1 MEYPMIKAYV
11 RFRFRLLATVL
22 VGIALASAGTETRA
36 DIDGIDR
43 LSQAQFKPFARDLV
57 SALSYKSIT
66 PAEPLGIT
74 GFDLGVGLTVIETDS
89 DLPWGIA
96 LGSEKSYLAV
106 PRISLQ
112 KGLPFD
118 FDVGGFYATVPG
130 TGVQFFGAEVKYALV
145 EGNAALPAIA
155 IRAAATK
162 LTGVEQLD
170 LDTRSLELTV
180 SKGLLNLTPYA
191 GIGKVWGDIRPS
203 NSALQGLVRLSA
215 ESPDMVRVFA
225 GLNFSI
231 FLGSIALEVEK
242 TGDNLGASTKIG
254 IRF

>member
-1 MEYPMIKAYV
+1 M
-11 RFRFRLLATVL
+11 
-22 VGIALASAGTETRA
+22 IALANLRLARYPRLALAAFAFAGTPLESWA
-36 DIDGIDR
+36 EIDDIGS
-43 LSQAQFKPFARDLV
+43 LSQAQFKPFSRDLV

-74 GFDLGVGLTVIETDS
+74 GFDVGVGVSVMQTDT

-96 LGSEKSYLAV
+96 LGTEKSYLTV

-118 FDVGGFYATVPG
+118 VDVGGFYATIPG
-130 TGVQFFGAEVKYALV
+130 TGIQFFGAEVKYALV
-145 EGNAALPAIA
+145 EGNVALPAIA
-155 IRAAATK
+155 IRAATTK
-162 LTGVEQLD
+162 LTGLEQLD

-180 SKGLLNLTPYA
+180 SKGLLNFTPYA
-191 GIGKVWGDIRPS
+191 GMGKVWGEVTPQK
-203 NSALQGLVRLSA
+203 SALSGIAPLSK

-225 GLNFSI
+225 GLNFSV
-231 FLGSIALEVEK
+231 FLGSLAIEVEK

>member
-1 MEYPMIKAYV
+1 MVDSMIVLSNHSARYT
-11 RFRFRLLATVL
+11 LLTL
-22 VGIALASAGTETRA
+22 MSLAVAGAPLESRA
-36 DIDGIDR
+36 DIDDIGS
-43 LSQAQFKPFARDLV
+43 LSQAQFKPFSRDLV
-57 SALSYKSIT
+57 SALSYKAVT

-74 GFDLGVGLTVIETDS
+74 GFDVGVGLSVIQTDS

-96 LGSEKSYLAV
+96 LGTEKSYLTV

-118 FDVGGFYATVPG
+118 LDVGGFYATVPG
-130 TGVQFFGAEVKYALV
+130 TGIQFFGAEVKYALV
-145 EGNAALPAIA
+145 EGNVALPAIA
-155 IRAAATK
+155 IRAATTK

-180 SKGLLNLTPYA
+180 SKGLLNFTPYA
-191 GIGKVWGDIRPS
+191 GIGKVWGDVTPQK
-203 NSALQGLVRLSA
+203 SALSGLVPLSK
-215 ESPDMVRVFA
+215 ESPDMVRVFV

-231 FLGSIALEVEK
+231 FLGSLAIEVEQ
-242 TGDNLGASTKIG
+242 TGDNLGASTKVG

>member
-1 MEYPMIKAYV
+1 MIKGYG
-11 RFRFRLLATVL
+11 RYRFRLLATVL
-22 VGIALASAGTETRA
+22 AGAALASAGTETRA
-36 DIDGIDR
+36 DIDGIDQ
-43 LSQAQFKPFARDLV
+43 LSQSQFKPFARDLV

-96 LGSEKSYLAV
+96 LGSEKSYLTV
-106 PRISLQ
+106 PRVSLQ

-118 FDVGGFYATVPG
+118 IDVGGFYATVPG

-155 IRAAATK
+155 VRAAATT
-162 LTGVEQLD
+162 LTGVDQLD
-170 LDTRSLELTV
+170 LDTRSVEMTV
-180 SKGLLNLTPYA
+180 SKGLLNFTPYA
-191 GIGKVWGDIRPS
+191 GIGKIWGDVTPS
-203 NSALQGLVRLSA
+203 NSAASGVTRLSD
-215 ESPDMVRVFA
+215 ESPDMVRIFA
-225 GLNFSI
+225 GFNFSI